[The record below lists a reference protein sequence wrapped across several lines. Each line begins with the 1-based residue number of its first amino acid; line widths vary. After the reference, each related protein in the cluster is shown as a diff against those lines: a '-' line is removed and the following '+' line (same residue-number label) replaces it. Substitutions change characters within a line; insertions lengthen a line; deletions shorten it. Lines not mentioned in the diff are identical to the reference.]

1 VCFATRNRNRTKI
14 ASLIMPHAVGPPRIL
29 TIDDLRRAARR
40 RLPRVVFD
48 YIDGGADR
56 EITLAENCRAF
67 EQVTFRPRS
76 AVAVSACD
84 LRTTVLGMPLELP
97 LLLAPVG
104 SSRVFFPRAEIAA
117 ARAAGAAGTA
127 YILSTFSGCRLEDV
141 RAASTGPVWYQ
152 LYLAGGRDA
161 SIAAIERARTA
172 GYWAL
177 AVTIDTAV
185 AGQRLR
191 DARNGTKELTGGSI
205 PAMLPYLPQLLVRPR
220 WLAGF
225 LADGGLMNFP
235 NVVLP
240 GTGPMPYADVGA
252 ALEQSMVSWHDFG
265 WIREIWPGP
274 LVVKGVMTGDD
285 ARRAV
290 DAGAQAVVVSNHG
303 GRQLDGVAA
312 SLRVLPEVVRAVG
325 GQVEVLMDGGIRH
338 GSDIAKALCLGA
350 RAVLVGRAYAYGLGA
365 AGKAGVARAIEIL
378 RTDLVRTLKLLGC
391 SSTADLNQTYVNV
404 PWERTGR

>member
-1 VCFATRNRNRTKI
+1 
-14 ASLIMPHAVGPPRIL
+14 ML

-56 EITLAENCRAF
+56 EITLGENCRAF

-76 AVAVSACD
+76 AVAAGSCD

-141 RAASTGPVWYQ
+141 RQATSGPVWYQ
-152 LYLAGGRDA
+152 LYLAGGRVA
-161 SIAAIERARTA
+161 SIAAIDRARVA
-172 GYWAL
+172 GFSAL
-177 AVTIDTAV
+177 VVTIDTAV

-191 DARNGTKELTGGSI
+191 DTRNGMKALTGGSL
-205 PAMLPYLPQLLVRPR
+205 PAMLPYLPQFLVRPR
-220 WLAGF
+220 WLGGF
-225 LADGGLMNFP
+225 LADGGLMDFP

-240 GTGPMPYADVGA
+240 DGGPMPYAEVAA
-252 ALEQSMVSWHDFG
+252 ALEQSVVCWRDFE
-265 WIREIWPGP
+265 WIRSVWPGP

-285 ARRAV
+285 ARRAI

-312 SLRVLPEVVRAVG
+312 SLRVLPEVVRAAG
-325 GQVEVLMDGGIRH
+325 GRVEVLMDGGIRH
-338 GSDIAKALCLGA
+338 GSDIAKALSLGA

-365 AGKAGVARAIEIL
+365 AGEPGVARAIEIL

-391 SSTADLNQTYVNV
+391 SSAADLDHTYVNV
-404 PWERTGR
+404 PSDWVGKSAGA